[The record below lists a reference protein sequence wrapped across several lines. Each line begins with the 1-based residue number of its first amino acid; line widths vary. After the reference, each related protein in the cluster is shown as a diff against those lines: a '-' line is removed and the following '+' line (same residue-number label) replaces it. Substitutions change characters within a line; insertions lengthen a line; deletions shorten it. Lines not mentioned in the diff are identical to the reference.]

1 MSQYPRVTIGL
12 PVYNGERFLA
22 QAIDSILAQTYA
34 DFKLIISDNASTDTT
49 QEISEAYAARD
60 PRIRYV
66 RNEKNLG
73 ASANFN
79 QIVGMTSSEYFKWAA
94 HDDLLDPTYLARCV
108 AVLDSDSDVVLA
120 HSRSRIIG
128 EEGEVIKDYDVI
140 LRQNDPAPSV
150 RFRDLVRIKHRCYQV
165 FGLMRKNVLEQT
177 PLLEPYAASD
187 RVLLAGMSLFGKLV
201 EVPDFLFFPRKHAT
215 VSVRSHQT
223 RHARMIWFD
232 TSRQGKVSLPAWDLL
247 AGFVNSIRRAPLSL
261 SERLACYRVMLSWV
275 WNKRRTLIEDVV
287 IAGKQKGRQ
296 FLRGRPSQPGSQTE
310 AEPVQ
315 ETAVPGR

>member
-1 MSQYPRVTIGL
+1 MNHYPRVTIGL

-22 QAIDSILAQTYA
+22 QAIESILAQTYT
-34 DFKLIISDNASTDTT
+34 DFKLIISDNASTDAT
-49 QEISEAYAARD
+49 QEICEV
-60 PRIRYV
+60 YV
-66 RNEKNLG
+66 AQDKRVQYLRNEKNLG

-79 QIVGMTSSEYFKWAA
+79 QLVGMAASEYFKWAA

-108 AVLDSDSDVVLA
+108 DVLDSDPDVVLA
-120 HSRSRIIG
+120 HSCSRIIG

-140 LRQNDPAPSV
+140 LRQDNPSVRV
-150 RFRDLVRIKHRCYQV
+150 RFRDLVMVKHRCYQV
-165 FGLMRKNVLEQT
+165 FGLMRKRVLEQT

-232 TSRQGKVSLPAWDLL
+232 TSLAGKVSLPTWDLL
-247 AGFVNSIRRAPLSL
+247 GGFVNDIRRAPLGL
-261 SERLACYRVMLSWV
+261 GDRMACYKIMVGWA
-275 WNKRRTLIEDVV
+275 WNKRKTLIDDVV

-296 FLRGRPSQPGSQTE
+296 LLRRRPSHPGSQTE
-310 AEPVQ
+310 AEPIK